1 MPIVNGKY
9 KNPGWVN
16 GQRPAID
23 AAELNAISDT
33 LEKLDKNRSA
43 AKQAAA
49 D

>member
-9 KNPGWVN
+9 KNPGWSDN
-16 GQRPAID
+16 TPPPID

-33 LEKLDKNRSA
+33 LEKLDKSRSA
-43 AKQAAA
+43 DKQAA

>member
-1 MPIVNGKY
+1 MPIVSGKY

-16 GQRPAID
+16 GQQPAINAD
-23 AAELNAISDT
+23 ELNAISDT
-33 LEKLDKNRSA
+33 LEKLDKSRNA

>member
-9 KNPGWVN
+9 KTPGWVN
-16 GQRPAID
+16 GQRPAIN
-23 AAELNAISDT
+23 AVELNAISYT
-33 LEKLDKNRSA
+33 LEKLDKNRRA